1 MLESRL
7 LLPFLLAA
15 AADFYFADTLTGN
28 YHPVIGIGRL
38 ISFLEE
44 KFYPK
49 RRSPR
54 SEFLRG
60 LGLSLFVVAVTW
72 SVVVLLLLAAA
83 GVGSLFFGLVAFY
96 LLYALLACGGLARA
110 AGRVL
115 ETLENEGLEAG
126 RKELS
131 GIVGRETGRLEE
143 EDILRAVI
151 ETVAENFSDGVIAP
165 LFYLFLGGL
174 PLAWAYKA
182 VNTLDSMLGYKNS
195 RYLHFGRFA
204 ARLDDLANL
213 VPARLSALLILLAGR
228 LQGLDWHSGWRI
240 LRRDRRAHASP
251 NSGWPEAAMAGILGV
266 RLGGANYYHGEL
278 MEKPYIG
285 DDRNRVTF
293 DLARRAIRNLY
304 LAAVLGLGLMLI
316 LTIIFSRG

>member
-1 MLESRL
+1 MESRL
-7 LLPFLLAA
+7 FLPFLLAA

-28 YHPVIGIGRL
+28 FHPVVGIGRL

-44 KFYPK
+44 RLYPK
-49 RRSPR
+49 RRNPQT
-54 SEFLRG
+54 EFFRG

-72 SVVVLLLLAAA
+72 SAVFLLLLVA
-83 GVGSLFFGLVAFY
+83 GSLGSLFSGLVACY
-96 LLYALLACGGLARA
+96 LIYALLACGGLARA

-115 ETLENEGLEAG
+115 EALENEGLEAG

-131 GIVGRETGRLEE
+131 GIVGRETERLQE

-151 ETVAENFSDGVIAP
+151 ETVAENFSDGVVAP
-165 LFYLFLGGL
+165 LFYLLLGGL

-213 VPARLSALLILLAGR
+213 VPARLSALLILLAGH
-228 LQGLDWHSGWRI
+228 LQGLDWNSGWRI

-251 NSGWPEAAMAGILGV
+251 NSGGPEAAMAGILGI

-278 MEKPYIG
+278 VEKPYIG
-285 DDRNRVTF
+285 DDCNRVTPG
-293 DLARRAIRNLY
+293 LARQAISVLY
-304 LAAVLGLGLMLI
+304 LASALGFGLVLV
-316 LTIIFSRG
+316 LTAICGRG